1 MYLNLCFQT
10 AAKKEKIKVQRI
22 RTLKLSEITKP
33 LPKDAKEKLLI
44 GSVKRMLKP
53 HQSANKLLHQKI
65 ITTLATS
72 FNYTVRDTILTHIL
86 NDLRSTIDIALAWLF
101 EEYSIMQ
108 VKFNLKQ
115 NVKSYVIY
123 VNNTI
128 LKLLVLMMAAAII

>member
-1 MYLNLCFQT
+1 M
-10 AAKKEKIKVQRI
+10 
-22 RTLKLSEITKP
+22 
-33 LPKDAKEKLLI
+33 I
-44 GSVKRMLKP
+44 GSVQRMLKP

-108 VKFNLKQ
+108 VKFKLI
-115 NVKSYVIY
+115 VMSHVIVY
-123 VNNTI
+123 VNNAI
-128 LKLLVLMMAAAII
+128 FNLLAFIFLFYI